1 MSYPDT
7 PLEGRVA
14 GLDWGVRQE
23 DGNTAL
29 VNIARNQ
36 QRLLGCE
43 M

>member
-23 DGNTAL
+23 DGNTAQEPK
-29 VNIARNQ
+29 AM
-36 QRLLGCE
+36 E
-43 M
+43 